1 MKVKTT
7 MRTNLKVPYAEK
19 DEARKL
25 GARWDAARKTWYVEN
40 VENIAPLMRWMPK
53 HLTEPARR
61 CGR

>member
-1 MKVKTT
+1 

-19 DEARKL
+19 DEARKH

-53 HLTEPARR
+53 HLTEPARKI
-61 CGR
+61 GR